1 MFIKNNARFKAL
13 FAGLVLLVMAG
24 SLFISC
30 PDGNNTETVDAQQP
44 SITGQPI
51 GGNWNVTT
59 NDTFHLAVTA
69 SVTDGGALSYQW
81 YKNTTNS
88 ASGGQTIGT
97 DHRTI
102 DLNKDD
108 YTDGEDCYFY
118 VVVTNT
124 ISDNG
129 DGGTKTATAASSVV
143 KVEVRTTGVTEGNPE
158 EEEEWE
164 WDLPAGLS
172 GYFQTEYDNLMYYS
186 YDTDISGYTVDGFF
200 IDPASKKFDY
210 YFDTSLEYGW
220 GGTIVNHVPGADNSE
235 VSVLIVAVSWA
246 KKNLAS
252 QWADYISLPDTG
264 KYFAYSYKNLAIS
277 GGDTM
282 ISSAAPYGD
291 NMTGTATI
299 QEAITEYTAEN
310 EYYGT
315 FGLYIG
321 RAVTPAGLENL
332 KGNWVTDFA
341 AEGDYF
347 VLIRGTGYTEF
358 ADDEDEINGIYDDP
372 DWDMSA
378 AIGIIVDY
386 TDPTKASGVL
396 YIQVIESEFGFTAKK
411 YIAVA
416 WKNKNGDSIDMMLG
430 TEEESTLTAVK
441 AAYPNASST
450 YFAENGFNSYER

>member
-13 FAGLVLLVMAG
+13 FAGLALLVMAG

-30 PDGNNTETVDAQQP
+30 TDAGSNNDPVNAQQP
-44 SITGQPI
+44 SITVQPI

-69 SVTDGGALSYQW
+69 SVTDGGTLSYQW
-81 YKNTTNS
+81 YSNTTNTT
-88 ASGGQTIGT
+88 SGGAAIETNSKDI
-97 DHRTI
+97 H
-102 DLNKDD
+102 LNKDD
-108 YTDGEDCYFY
+108 YEVGKDYYFY

-124 ISDNG
+124 NNNA
-129 DGGTKTATAASSVV
+129 DGNKTAARTSSVV

-186 YDTDISGYTVDGFF
+186 YDTDISGYIVDGFF

-246 KKNLAS
+246 KKNLDS

-291 NMTGTATI
+291 NMAGTTTI

-310 EYYGT
+310 EYYST

-332 KGNWVTDFA
+332 KGDWWD
-341 AEGDYF
+341 GDDDGF
-347 VLIRGTGYTEF
+347 FILIRGTGITYFLE
-358 ADDEDEINGIYDDP
+358 DEDTTIGVYEGEGYET
-372 DWDMSA
+372 SGV
-378 AIGIIVDY
+378 IGIIVDY
-386 TDPTKASGVL
+386 TDPTQSSGVL

-411 YIAVA
+411 YVA
-416 WKNKNGDSIDMMLG
+416 FAWRNKDGDSIDFMIC
-430 TEEESTLTAVK
+430 TEEEGTIAAVK
-441 AAYPNASST
+441 AAYPDASNT
-450 YFAENGFNSYER
+450 YFADNGFDPFER